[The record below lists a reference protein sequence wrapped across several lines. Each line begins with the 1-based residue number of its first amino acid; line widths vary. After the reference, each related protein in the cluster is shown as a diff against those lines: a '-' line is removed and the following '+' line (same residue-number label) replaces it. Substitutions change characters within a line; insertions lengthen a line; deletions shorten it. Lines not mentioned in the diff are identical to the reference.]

1 MRKSFDH
8 RPPGWI
14 GQSRKR
20 CTQSIH
26 NQMVVDYF
34 LMSSKNF
41 QIPAFPI
48 FMSGV
53 IAPGA
58 NECGADFRAMGREL

>member
-1 MRKSFDH
+1 
-8 RPPGWI
+8 
-14 GQSRKR
+14 
-20 CTQSIH
+20 
-26 NQMVVDYF
+26 MVVDYF